1 MSVGNQPQLE
11 RAELEA
17 VLQSGMFSRAPNL
30 ASFLQYV
37 CERYLD
43 GHAGEIKEY
52 SIAVEALGRPADFDQ
67 KKDSIVRVEAH
78 KLRKRL
84 SEYYAGLGADHPIQI
99 VIPNGQYAPQF
110 VPADRSRCPLESS
123 LELSRL
129 ERSVEVVPLKT
140 DPAEGEPPASASAG
154 TGKQLAIVAGAAC
167 CIVLGILVWRAHSPK
182 RVVTPPAEEVW
193 KGTAAQPLPSEVRML
208 AGYHGSPFRDRQ
220 GRTWSADAYF
230 AGGRS
235 IPVEAGVPI
244 QAQPDPAFVRSKRQG
259 RFRYDIPLRKCVY
272 ELHLMFAE
280 TEYGMG
286 NPSGGAESDR
296 LFRISINGQVRADF
310 FDVIA
315 EAGAPNRLHDRMF
328 KDIVPGQDGKL
339 HLVFDPMSAP
349 AFLNALEV
357 LPTLPGKIRPIRI
370 VAQETSVTDEEGQAW
385 AADEHVIGGR
395 MVIRRDSVA
404 NVRGKSIYDGERYG
418 NFTYRIP
425 LAPGKYRLTL
435 HFAETYFGTP
445 QTTYPAVGSRSFNVF
460 ANGTALLRSF
470 DIAKAAGGANR
481 AIEKTFEDLEPN
493 AQGELVL
500 EFVPI
505 VNYACVNAIEVTET
519 E

>member
-1 MSVGNQPQLE
+1 MGNQPQLE

-17 VLQSGMFSRAPNL
+17 VLQSGIFSRAPNL

-37 CERYLD
+37 CERYLEGRAD
-43 GHAGEIKEY
+43 QIKEY
-52 SIAVEALGRPADFDQ
+52 SIAVEALGRSPEFDQ

-84 SEYYAGLGADHPIQI
+84 AEYYAGPGAGHPMHI

-110 VPADRSRCPLESS
+110 VPADHGDPLVTSVEIGP
-123 LELSRL
+123 L
-129 ERSVEVVPLKT
+129 ERSIEVVPAKIDLPGITPTAFPSNGLGARKR
-140 DPAEGEPPASASAG
+140 
-154 TGKQLAIVAGAAC
+154 LAIAYVVAVCG
-167 CIVLGILVWRAHSPK
+167 IILGILVWRAHSPK
-182 RVVTPPAEEVW
+182 RTASPTDEVW
-193 KGTAAQPLPSEVRML
+193 AGTAAQPLPSEVRML
-208 AGYHGSPFRDRQ
+208 AGYHGPPFRDRQ

-230 AGGRS
+230 TGGRS
-235 IPVEAGVPI
+235 IPVRTAVPI
-244 QAQPDPAFVRSKRQG
+244 QAQPDSGFVRSKRQG
-259 RFRYDIPLRKCVY
+259 KFRYDIPLRTGVY

-280 TEYGMG
+280 TDYGMG
-286 NPSGGAESDR
+286 NPAGGAESDH
-296 LFRISINGQVRADF
+296 LFRISINDKLRADT

-315 EAGAPNRLHDRMF
+315 QAGAANRLHDQIF
-328 KDIVPGQDGKL
+328 KDITPSQDGKL
-339 HLVFDPMSAP
+339 HLRFDPISGA
-349 AFLNALEV
+349 AFLNGLEI
-357 LPTLPGKIRPIRI
+357 LPTLPGKMRPIRI
-370 VAQETSVTDEEGQAW
+370 VTQETSVTDEEGQVW
-385 AADEHVIGGR
+385 AADQYVIGGR
-395 MVIRRDSVA
+395 MVIRHDSVT
-404 NVRGKSIYDGERYG
+404 NVREKSIYDGERYG

-460 ANGTALLRSF
+460 ANGTALLRGF
-470 DIAKAAGGANR
+470 DIAKEAGGANR
-481 AIEKTFEDLEPN
+481 AIEKTFDDLEPN

-505 VNYACVNAIEVTET
+505 LNYACVNAIEVTET